1 MDEAITAY
9 TAGSA
14 WGAHRETHTG
24 RIEVGFDA
32 DLAVID
38 RPLETTE
45 DAFTGHVAL
54 TMVKGDVVH
63 EK

>member
-14 WGAHRETHTG
+14 WVAHRETHTG

-32 DLAVID
+32 DLVVID
-38 RPLETTE
+38 RPLETVE
-45 DAFTGHVAL
+45 DAFGASVDL
-54 TMVKGDVVH
+54 TMVKGDVVYG
-63 EK
+63 K

>member
-1 MDEAITAY
+1 MGEAITAY

-14 WGAHRETHTG
+14 WVAHRETHTG
-24 RIEVGFDA
+24 RIEVGFEA
-32 DLAVID
+32 DLIVID

-45 DAFTGHVAL
+45 DAFTARADL